1 MATGRPTPV
10 LGLREPQ
17 NWQPEGVSGAAK
29 RPPDDS
35 EYFQNIA
42 WRTHE
47 KAAKITKKILILRS
61 PKQIKKPR
69 FSFLQ
74 CKENG
79 FLRVRLPN
87 WFRSL
92 SVHPGFKTPPGMTA
106 MQPKACS
113 TEVLEWVRRR
123 P

>member
-1 MATGRPTPV
+1 V
-10 LGLREPQ
+10 
-17 NWQPEGVSGAAK
+17 AK

-42 WRTHE
+42 RRTHE
-47 KAAKITKKILILRS
+47 KAAKIPREILIAQS
-61 PKQIKKPR
+61 PKQIEKPR
-69 FSFLQ
+69 SPFLQ

-79 FLRVRLPN
+79 FLRVRLSN
-87 WFRSL
+87 WCRSL